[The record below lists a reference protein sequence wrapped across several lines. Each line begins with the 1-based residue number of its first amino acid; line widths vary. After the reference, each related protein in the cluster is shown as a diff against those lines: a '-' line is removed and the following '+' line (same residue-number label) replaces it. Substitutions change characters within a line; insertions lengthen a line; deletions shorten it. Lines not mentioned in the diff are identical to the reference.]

1 MTSPVGLK
9 TVTVNIVPPDGI
21 STSNF
26 TISAVSTV
34 PLKWGATGDKID
46 MFITKTPGLGLTL
59 PAVDQVGFVTLPGSP
74 FQGWQYVITI
84 AGSVGGVR
92 FDESYLYE
100 VKSSQTEVDLNVL
113 DHPGSP
119 LGNGGEVIVPPETD
133 RTYYTQLA
141 RTPDVLISGNIT
153 RDANDAATS
162 APIKWPDGT
171 VGTYTALVLSSAFP
185 GAVDS
190 YKVTY
195 GSPVTKTYTQPTV
208 TRGASGAATVVPA
221 IVVT

>member
-21 STSNF
+21 STTNF
-26 TISAVSTV
+26 KVSAVSTV
-34 PLKWGATGDKID
+34 PLKWGATGDNID
-46 MFITKTPGLGLTL
+46 MFITKTSGLGLTL
-59 PAVDQVGFVTLPGSP
+59 PAVDQAGFVTLPGSP
-74 FQGWQYVITI
+74 FTGWQYVITI
-84 AGSVGGVR
+84 AGAVGGVR

-100 VKSSQTEVDLNVL
+100 VKSNQTEVDLNVL

-119 LGNGGEVIVPPETD
+119 LGNGGEVIVPETD
-133 RTYYTQLA
+133 RSYYIQLA
-141 RTPDVLISGNIT
+141 RTPDVLISGTIT

-171 VGTYTALVLSSAFP
+171 AGTYTALVLSSAFP

-208 TRGASGAATVVPA
+208 TRGASGAATIVPA